1 MISILIVIAWIFLLT
16 MFPFTPHFL
25 TMKQDLVEAMS
36 NTLIE
41 RFKVLIN
48 NDRDE
53 DALSIMQEY
62 ILPNGEIEDDNYQWL
77 IINDLTVLP

>member
-1 MISILIVIAWIFLLT
+1 MT
-16 MFPFTPHFL
+16 T
-25 TMKQDLVEAMS
+25 KEDLVENLS
-36 NTLIE
+36 ETLLE
-41 RFKVLIN
+41 RFKVLLDN
-48 NDRDE
+48 NRPE

>member
-1 MISILIVIAWIFLLT
+1 MT
-16 MFPFTPHFL
+16 T
-25 TMKQDLVEAMS
+25 KEDLVENLS
-36 NTLIE
+36 DTLLK
-41 RFKVLIN
+41 RFKVLLDN
-48 NDRDE
+48 NRPE